1 MRNHSACRRDRK
13 TCSHAMKLQTNKT
26 DIPAAGGSLKC
37 RSGNSGKRC
46 HKPTRIYSEGVLVLL
61 KIVFNPKMCE
71 HREIH
76 DRAREPSLQSQLGCV
91 HTATLLWPPFA
102 AYLVVI
108 NRQSLGLCSG
118 HPTFFFFFR
127 RTHPSLGFTHYLS
140 TEKWKNLT
148 SSLGSKLSSTTVVRY
163 LLLAAS
169 HLLTQVLNVKIWL
182 LPITPVPAPWQSP
195 SQQ

>member
-61 KIVFNPKMCE
+61 KIVFNPKTCE

-76 DRAREPSLQSQLGCV
+76 DRAREPSLQSHWAAFTQPRCCG
-91 HTATLLWPPFA
+91 PPFA

-118 HPTFFFFFR
+118 HPTFFFLR

-148 SSLGSKLSSTTVVRY
+148 SSLGSKLSSTTVVRH

-169 HLLTQVLNVKIWL
+169 HLLTQVLNVKNWL

>member
-1 MRNHSACRRDRK
+1 MPFRK
-13 TCSHAMKLQTNKT
+13 LREKMPQANK
-26 DIPAAGGSLKC
+26 ALFWGSPGIVKN
-37 RSGNSGKRC
+37 SIQPQNVWTQGNTWS
-46 HKPTRIYSEGVLVLL
+46 
-61 KIVFNPKMCE
+61 
-71 HREIH
+71 
-76 DRAREPSLQSQLGCV
+76 SQGAQLAELLGCV

-169 HLLTQVLNVKIWL
+169 HLLTQVLKVKIWL